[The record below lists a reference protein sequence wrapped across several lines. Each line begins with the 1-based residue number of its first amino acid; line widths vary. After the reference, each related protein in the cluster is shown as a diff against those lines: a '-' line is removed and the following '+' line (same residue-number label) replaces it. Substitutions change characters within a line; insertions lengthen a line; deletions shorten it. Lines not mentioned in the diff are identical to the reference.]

1 MCKDVEMLGVEVFED
16 AYNKLARRFEGL
28 TSDVYLVPPRQ
39 MSEHTDLLDLCE
51 VRYDEKLYF
60 NDDSA
65 DLKNYGVEGAGGI
78 TINFLLNGRGRSA
91 VFINENCLPES
102 TREDLVWLW
111 RYNSLHHELMHALD
125 FNKQKNFNTA
135 KRTMDLVG
143 AEVFADHKTLMHL
156 KSMSS
161 NGFMKIALQSY
172 ASNSMVMGAKGGI
185 RTEIYNRL
193 VKKIDSKTIEH
204 WATMEI

>member
-1 MCKDVEMLGVEVFED
+1 MQGIEFFED
-16 AYNKLARRFEGL
+16 AYKKLVSRFTGL
-28 TSDVYLVPPRQ
+28 TSDIYLVPPKQ
-39 MSEHTDLLDLCE
+39 MGDATDLLNICKVE
-51 VRYDEKLYF
+51 YDEKLYF
-60 NDDSA
+60 NDDKA
-65 DLKNYGVEGAGGI
+65 DLKNYGIEGAGGI
-78 TINFLLNGRGRSA
+78 TINFLRAGKGRSA
-91 VFINENCLPES
+91 VFINENCLPEG

-111 RYNSLHHELMHALD
+111 RYNALHHELMHALD

-135 KRTMDLVG
+135 RRTMDLVG

-156 KSMSS
+156 KSKSS

-172 ASNSMVMGAKGGI
+172 ASNSRVMGAKGGI